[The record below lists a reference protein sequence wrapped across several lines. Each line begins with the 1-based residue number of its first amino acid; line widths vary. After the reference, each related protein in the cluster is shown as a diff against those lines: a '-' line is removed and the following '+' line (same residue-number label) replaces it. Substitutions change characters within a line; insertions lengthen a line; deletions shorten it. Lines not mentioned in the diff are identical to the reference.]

1 MHAAV
6 MDEHLHYTLRPV
18 RWGRA
23 VSAGL
28 IVGAVFL
35 LLSRG
40 IPWASSGMVSFTVMG
55 RELKSPGMLDQG
67 LDFTVGAL
75 HMVCS
80 IVYALII
87 IPIIHRFRP
96 PLAMLT
102 GTALGFLLYLISRE
116 VFTRLLDPGIAQH
129 ELNPFITHLAFGAVV
144 AGFYKGQTRRRVA
157 IEDDEP

>member
-1 MHAAV
+1 MQTATV
-6 MDEHLHYTLRPV
+6 INENLHYELRPV

-40 IPWASSGMVSFTVMG
+40 IPWASSGMVSFTLMG
-55 RELKSPGMLDQG
+55 RELKSPGVVDGG
-67 LDFTVGAL
+67 LDFTVGAI
-75 HMVCS
+75 HMLCS
-80 IVYALII
+80 VIYALII

-96 PLAMLT
+96 P
-102 GTALGFLLYLISRE
+102 TAILMGMAVGFLLYLASMA
-116 VFTRLLDPGIAQH
+116 VFTRMLDLGIPQH

-144 AGFYKGQTRRRVA
+144 AGFYKGQTRRRVP
-157 IEDDEP
+157 IEEEA